1 MPCYRNYNEE
11 TERTVRFFLSFEAN
25 KWLYTDGAED
35 VLKISP
41 DSYILDQS
49 YLERPG
55 NDQIQ
60 LTLFR
65 NYGANFL
72 LYNEWQSYFR
82 KYQPAT
88 LVISG
93 KNDKLFVSQGAE
105 AYKKD
110 LKNAEINL
118 LNCGH
123 FVLEEKHMEAAL
135 LIRSFLKKQRMN
147 NLFSI
152 NELEVNKADH
162 EFSK

>member
-1 MPCYRNYNEE
+1 M
-11 TERTVRFFLSFEAN
+11 
-25 KWLYTDGAED
+25 
-35 VLKISP
+35 
-41 DSYILDQS
+41 
-49 YLERPG
+49 
-55 NDQIQ
+55 
-60 LTLFR
+60 TLFR

-118 LNCGH
+118 LNGGH